1 MKIKSSNFE
10 PKRLKKINRDLKM
23 LEEISFNPKIELP
36 EIKEKREGLFTRLKR
51 GFAKLF
57 KKG

>member
-10 PKRLKKINRDLKM
+10 PKRLKRANRDLKR
-23 LEEISFNPKIELP
+23 LEEIIFNSKEELVVVK
-36 EIKEKREGLFTRLKR
+36 EEKRGLLGWLKR
-51 GFAKLF
+51 SFDKLF